1 MNPMSPPQ
9 IMASIL
15 AGLIIFAIHALAGLA
30 VNFSL
35 LITLFFSILTPLP
48 LALISFRLGTA
59 ASLLTLFTAT
69 AAMMATSTPLYAVT
83 YNIFFLLPS
92 FCGCWL
98 LGLLETSN
106 TENSCNEETN
116 NWFPLNSTLSLL
128 GAFVSFL
135 SFLLVVFLHKHPT
148 FQEITHVISTQVTEN
163 IKVLQQQNIVDAT
176 KADKM
181 IPELT
186 QNIIPLLFSW
196 FALYGLIIGLLNLY
210 ISSKISWKNAWTARP
225 EDNWAQA
232 FQMPMASLITLAS
245 FIILPMLSESFF
257 IKMSSFIVISCFSF
271 LFLLSGLA
279 AVHRMTRAFSGRI
292 FILTIFYFLLLGTI
306 LIIPLSILLFL
317 IGVWTTLS
325 KNKAYF
331 KLKSERN

>member
-181 IPELT
+181 IPDLVVGS
-186 QNIIPLLFSW
+186 LFV
-196 FALYGLIIGLLNLY
+196 
-210 ISSKISWKNAWTARP
+210 
-225 EDNWAQA
+225 
-232 FQMPMASLITLAS
+232 
-245 FIILPMLSESFF
+245 LPAVQSVSQSVVWSFF
-257 IKMSSFIVISCFSF
+257 CSPVIP
-271 LFLLSGLA
+271 GL
-279 AVHRMTRAFSGRI
+279 VYYCQSE
-292 FILTIFYFLLLGTI
+292 
-306 LIIPLSILLFL
+306 
-317 IGVWTTLS
+317 
-325 KNKAYF
+325 
-331 KLKSERN
+331 SERNYISISRYCAVLLRGMGTTWKPWPGLLQSSSMKTVVLIRRVPIEA